1 MVIDSSA
8 LISIL
13 LGEGD
18 ANRFI
23 AAINTGVPL
32 LIAAPTWLEAAMVV
46 SARKGAAGF
55 QEFEQLIAASGIE
68 LIEFDQTLA
77 REAYLAWQRFG
88 KGRHPASLNM
98 GDCFSYALA
107 KQRKDVLLFKGN
119 DFSETDLVAAISLN
133 VA

>member
-8 LISIL
+8 LISVL
-13 LGEGD
+13 LGEVD

-23 AAINTGVPL
+23 MAINVGAPL
-32 LIAAPTWLEAAMVV
+32 LIAAPTWVEAAMVIT
-46 SARKGAAGF
+46 ARKGAAGF
-55 QEFEQLIAASGIE
+55 QAFEHLIAASGIE
-68 LIEFDQTLA
+68 IIEFDQALA

-107 KQRKDVLLFKGN
+107 KHRNEALLFKGN
-119 DFSETDLVAAISLN
+119 DFPETDLEAVIGLN
-133 VA
+133 V

>member
-8 LISIL
+8 LISVL
-13 LGEGD
+13 LGEVD

-23 AAINTGVPL
+23 MAINTGAPL
-32 LIAAPTWLEAAMVV
+32 LIAAPTWVEAAMVIT
-46 SARKGAAGF
+46 ARKGAEGF

-68 LIEFDQTLA
+68 IVEFDQALA

-107 KQRKDVLLFKGN
+107 KHRKEALLFKGN
-119 DFSETDLVAAISLN
+119 DFPETDLVTAISLD
-133 VA
+133 V

>member
-8 LISIL
+8 LISVL
-13 LGEGD
+13 LGEVD

-23 AAINTGVPL
+23 MAINTGAPL
-32 LIAAPTWLEAAMVV
+32 LIAAPTWVEAAMVIT
-46 SARKGAAGF
+46 ARKGTEGF

-68 LIEFDQTLA
+68 IIEFDQALA

-107 KQRKDVLLFKGN
+107 KQRKEALLFKGN
-119 DFSETDLVAAISLN
+119 DFPETDLVTAISLG
-133 VA
+133 V

>member
-32 LIAAPTWLEAAMVV
+32 LIAAPTWFEAAMVV

-55 QEFEQLIAASGIE
+55 QAFEQLIAASGIE
-68 LIEFDQTLA
+68 IIEFDQTLA
-77 REAYLAWQRFG
+77 REAYSAWQ
-88 KGRHPASLNM
+88 
-98 GDCFSYALA
+98 
-107 KQRKDVLLFKGN
+107 
-119 DFSETDLVAAISLN
+119 
-133 VA
+133 